1 MRISNFTGEKKNLQ
15 ILQYKCIS
23 DGDYSR
29 GTNALW
35 SYVACNIYFMYPDVE
50 TRKCLTPIGPLAI
63 EKQKKNFQALRE
75 GNPTI
80 EKQYKNQTPL

>member
-1 MRISNFTGEKKNLQ
+1 
-15 ILQYKCIS
+15 
-23 DGDYSR
+23 
-29 GTNALW
+29 
-35 SYVACNIYFMYPDVE
+35 MYPDVE